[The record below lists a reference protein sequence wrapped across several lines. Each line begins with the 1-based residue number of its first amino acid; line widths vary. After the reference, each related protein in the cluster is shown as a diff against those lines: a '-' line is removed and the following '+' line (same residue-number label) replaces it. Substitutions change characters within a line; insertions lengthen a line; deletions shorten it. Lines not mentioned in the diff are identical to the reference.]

1 MGSTQEKQRGAAR
14 SAWRKVL
21 CTFMALCMAISLCP
35 ASALAQDD
43 AYKQSIA
50 DKVEGTSTT
59 TGAVGSTAETN
70 VGIAVTSDFSAVVDN
85 EEPVVIDDARKLADH
100 QFVLAGTLSRGV
112 PLKED
117 GEACYEYKWTRE
129 VYVAG
134 EGAAMG
140 SWVQDSAYNEALTWQ
155 RAPLASADEELAQ
168 VALDLYEVRDTLDF
182 DNQAQYR
189 YSLVGRDQ
197 ALERTSPNT
206 VIVACT
212 SHYKEASV
220 YAQVS
225 AGEICATGLLH
236 IGKPELHAQELGVGS
251 AAYALML
258 QASEGYAIDG
268 AYDLAITEQLA
279 VNENNGHTAYL
290 EPLHFIQIPISS
302 EVPADA
308 DIRVL
313 GIAVSGSG
321 QGRVHRFS
329 DARVV
334 EVDGARYV
342 EIASGATEEDAE
354 ALLVCGAYA
363 ITYKAKDADDTAPA
377 VKVTSEVEGTGG
389 LIDILGT
396 HLFAQGTTV
405 RYTFL
410 PSAGYALSKV
420 VVYEGDPTAP
430 ISVRTYRAGEQSD
443 AFASN
448 RLDYTVAPQNKRNP
462 ADVTIVAH
470 FAPVDMSGVDPAI
483 PLMVDAS
490 VGAGEGAVKIE
501 GGSELAGGS
510 AVKAVAA
517 GSAVTIQFIPGAT
530 SVLDYVEVITG
541 EGDARTVERPQV
553 MNDSLTL
560 PAVTM
565 NTSVIAYFKWGTPVI
580 YPDLSITYEDVAHG
594 TLGEGSPTSAPY
606 GSSVSVQVSPDSS
619 YKAEAVWFTFDD
631 DADATRYPLRYA
643 GAGTSWIID
652 YVLADITVH
661 ATFVPTSMAVKVVA
675 AEGGTTLASYTS
687 PEGPKEVDIADL
699 DGGIIAD
706 VAATSSVVIAA
717 SPDAG
722 KVAAVYW
729 VSKDGEEHAIEARG
743 GAYPVP
749 NSILTSEEF
758 SHIKVDYADIVAET
772 LAIGISIPDV
782 GVSVHRTDV
791 AGAGAI
797 PPSVSL
803 IEGIDP
809 LAGLTL
815 RVALMEGYEDLSV
828 TIVDAAGAT
837 LLTPDL
843 DATGA
848 FTVPLDLTDPANTI
862 VITCKRTGELPPR
875 TDVEVTSSTD
885 GNGTIATSDKTHFA
899 ADEELADVTFA
910 ITAREGYA
918 LDYIQISGEGM
929 APLTFSGEASAE
941 GWAFTLNAAQIAAG
955 YTHVHAAF
963 KGLPRDYYW
972 VSPII
977 VDESGTEVAPDA
989 ARGSVSPAQRFQ
1001 VAAGG
1006 VATLTFEPSGAYRVE
1021 VAVDDVRGPWGRAD
1035 RLSYSIG
1042 MDGGITADTTVYVR
1056 FIEDSTAEER
1066 EKHTIEASVF
1076 GNSGGEISPAGP
1088 IEVAHRGSAAFS
1100 FIPAPGYLLSYVVID
1115 KGTAGEAV
1123 YTASML
1129 TAAGQYLF
1137 TNVVEDHTIEAHF
1150 AVEEEIDDIVVWR
1163 VSAGEHGTASPS
1175 GNVNVLVSKGGKDI
1189 EIAPDEG
1196 YVIDK
1201 IFLNGRAIAF
1211 EQDGAFSGSVF
1222 GGTYRLPAV
1231 KGGGGTFVVTFAARP
1246 AQAALHVSVKG
1257 TGGVASPNG
1266 DSVAYIGSS
1275 QTITFVPDTGYKL
1288 SYVRYTTTRG
1298 QAPDKDITQEVIR
1311 EQYSHTFTV
1320 LGETW
1325 VECAFE
1331 ALGPGEEPPVRPG
1344 DAIQITAVSVGSGKI
1359 SPYGSLLL
1367 YPEVAGSQV
1376 TFSLIPD
1383 AGSRL
1388 IQLTV
1393 GDRDVT
1399 ADVVGDSYT
1408 LFATDAHDGDE
1419 VRAVFEKIEPKRG
1432 RVELTAGSGGQISP
1446 AGTVEVAIGERLPI
1460 TFIPAENMAVDTV
1473 ELTYMNADGTT
1484 YTEVKK
1490 WALNRYTVSS
1500 VPEDLVEVHVTFKD
1514 AAGKQPPKTRSVRS
1528 QVAASSDGLGSV
1540 SPGADKLVSVAQ
1552 GSAALFT
1559 FAPIAGYRVKSA
1571 ALNGGANLVQVGAR
1585 YVYIDY
1591 GMLADGAT
1599 SVLEVSFER
1608 VPVNPDYVNVIVSV
1622 TTQAGAARSGIEVGE
1637 GGMVSPM
1644 QLMVEF
1650 GSTESY
1656 EFYVLPD
1663 EGYVIES
1670 IEASVEGGAAVPL
1683 EYTSRYNEAR
1693 PNDVAS
1699 IISGGQASSTATLAD
1714 KAASSAGA
1722 SEPGDVIRA
1731 LDPGDARYYIF
1742 GLTNIVGNVDVRV
1755 TFAQLADN
1763 GDDDAINGGGS
1774 RVTIDVGASEGGII
1788 SPSGTVTLPE
1798 GCTYPFL
1805 IVPDSDLWKPTS
1817 VVITYE
1823 DGTKRIIEEVAPG
1836 RLPITIERGMKS
1848 IYVAFEQIGEPTEM
1862 VSVKV
1867 TSAGPGSVSPAGS
1880 FRVERG
1886 QSQAFTFRYDTPTAR
1901 IESITLTRGGV
1912 TEDTS
1917 WVDAFEPELLVY
1929 NADADI
1935 VLEVVFGEGDER
1947 NPMWDDIDYVEVT
1960 ARATT
1965 EGRVSVEGGTIEP
1978 AGPAWM
1984 ISGASTQAYLFY
1996 PKRGYIVESV
2006 TVSEGTGEAQRVV
2019 RTLSAE
2025 ELASRKVV
2033 ITNPEADTEVV
2044 ANFIPVFYEVDVTS
2058 TDGGA
2063 FDIEGRGI
2071 KVRQGERLEL
2081 LAAPESDHELKRIET
2096 SGLVV
2101 HDEADA
2107 QDAGDQVSRMASL
2120 GGRAAQEAERHSFAV
2135 AGPGAVHGVFT
2146 ALKAPVDP
2154 DRPTKPS
2161 EPTGPGG
2168 PDGPGGTNPASQCTV
2183 VVSSSG
2189 HGAVSPSGTMTVAS
2203 GSTITLTLKPA
2214 VGFYP
2219 ASITVRD
2226 AQGTRTVD
2234 NASRTFAMVVTGDCE
2249 LIANFSAVA
2258 APGTSNASMRAIRT
2272 LQSLAQTGDGA
2283 AAMALSLAAIA
2294 CAGLGIMMLARRRKD
2309 EDEAAEAV
2317 E

>member
-1 MGSTQEKQRGAAR
+1 MGSTQNKQRGGMR
-14 SAWRKVL
+14 SASRKVL
-21 CTFMALCMAISLCP
+21 CAFMALCMAVSLCP

-50 DKVEGTSTT
+50 DKVEGSSTT
-59 TGAVGSTAETN
+59 AGEMGSTAETN
-70 VGIAVTSDFSAVVDN
+70 VGIAVTSDFAVVVDN
-85 EEPVVIDDARKLADH
+85 EDAVVIDDARKLADH
-100 QFVLAGTLSRGV
+100 QFVLEGTLSRGV
-112 PLKED
+112 PMTEG
-117 GEACYEYKWTRE
+117 GESYYEYKWTRE

-134 EGAAMG
+134 EGAAAG
-140 SWVQDSAYNEALTWQ
+140 SWVEDSSYNEALTWQ
-155 RAPLASADEELAQ
+155 RAPLVSADEELAE
-168 VALDLYEVRDTLDF
+168 VSLDLYEVRDTLDF

-189 YSLVGRDQ
+189 YSLVGRDR
-197 ALERTSPNT
+197 ALERTSANT

-220 YAQVS
+220 YAAVG

-236 IGKPELHAQELGVGS
+236 IGNPELHAQELGVGS
-251 AAYALML
+251 SAYALML
-258 QASEGYAIDG
+258 QASEGYAVDG

-290 EPLHFIQIPISS
+290 EPLHLIQIPLSS
-302 EVPADA
+302 EVPTDA

-321 QGRVHRFS
+321 QGRVHHFT
-329 DARVV
+329 DAHVV
-334 EVDGARYV
+334 EIDGVRYV
-342 EIASGATEEDAE
+342 EIASGATEDDAD

-363 ITYKAKDADDTAPA
+363 ITYKAKDADEVAPA
-377 VKVTSEVEGTGG
+377 VKVTSQVEGTGG
-389 LIDILGT
+389 LIDILGE

-420 VVYEGDPTAP
+420 VVYEGDPADP
-430 ISVRTYRAGEQSD
+430 ISVRTYRAGEETD

-448 RLDYTVAPQNKRNP
+448 RLDYTVAPQNKKNP
-462 ADVTIVAH
+462 AEVTIVAH

-483 PLMVDAS
+483 PLMVDAR

-517 GSAVTIQFIPGAT
+517 GSAVTIQFIPGTT
-530 SVLDYVEVITG
+530 SVLDYVEVVTG
-541 EGDARTVERPQV
+541 EGAARSVERPQV
-553 MNDSLTL
+553 INDSLTL
-560 PAVTM
+560 PAVVA

-580 YPDLSITYEDVAHG
+580 YPDLSITYEDAAHG
-594 TLGEGSPTSAPY
+594 TVGDSSPASVPY
-606 GSSVSVQVSPDSS
+606 GSSVTVQVAPDSS
-619 YKAEAVWFTFDD
+619 YKTESVWFTFDD

-661 ATFVPTSMAVKVVA
+661 ATFIPTSMAVKVVA
-675 AEGGTTLASYTS
+675 GEGGTTLASYSS
-687 PEGPKEVDIADL
+687 PEGAKEVDVADL
-699 DGGIIAD
+699 ADGIIDD
-706 VAATSSVVIAA
+706 VAASSSVVIAA
-717 SPDAG
+717 NPDDG

-729 VSKDGEEHAIEARG
+729 VSKDGQKHAVEARG

-749 NSILTSEEF
+749 NSILVSEEF
-758 SHIKVDYADIVAET
+758 SHIQVDYADVVVTT
-772 LAIGISIPDV
+772 LAIGISIPAM
-782 GVSVHRTDV
+782 GVSVQRTDV
-791 AGAGAI
+791 AGVGAI

-809 LAGLTL
+809 LAGLAL
-815 RVALMEGYEDLSV
+815 RVSLMEGYENLSV
-828 TIVDAAGAT
+828 TIVDAAGSL
-837 LLTPDL
+837 LLTPEL

-862 VITCKRTGELPPR
+862 VIACERAGELPPR
-875 TDVEVTSSTD
+875 EEVEVTSSTD
-885 GNGTIATSDKTHFA
+885 GNGTIKTSDKTHFA
-899 ADEELADVTFA
+899 ADEELTDVMFTIA
-910 ITAREGYA
+910 AREGYT
-918 LDYIQISGEGM
+918 LDYIQVSGEGM
-929 APLTFSGEASAE
+929 SPLTFTGEASGD
-941 GWAFTLNAAQIAAG
+941 GWTFTLNAAQIAAG

-963 KGLPRDYYW
+963 KSVPRDYYW
-972 VSPII
+972 VVPII
-977 VDESGTEVAPDA
+977 VDESGSEVAPDEA
-989 ARGSVSPAQRFQ
+989 HGRISPAERFQ

-1006 VATLTFEPSGAYRVE
+1006 IATLAFTPHGAYRVE
-1021 VAVDDVRGPWGRAD
+1021 VAVDDVRGPWNRVD

-1042 MDGGITADTTVYVR
+1042 MDGGITSDTTVYVR

-1066 EKHTIEASVF
+1066 DAHTIETSVF
-1076 GNSGGEISPAGP
+1076 GGLGGEISPAGP

-1115 KGTAGEAV
+1115 KGTSSEAV
-1123 YTASML
+1123 YTAGML
-1129 TAAGQYLF
+1129 TESGQYLF
-1137 TNVVEDHTIEAHF
+1137 TNVVQDHTIEAHF
-1150 AVEEEIDDIVVWR
+1150 AVEEQLDDIVVWR

-1175 GNVNVLVSKGGKDI
+1175 GTVNVLVSKGGKN
-1189 EIAPDEG
+1189 IAITPDEG
-1196 YVIDK
+1196 YVIDRV
-1201 IFLNGRAIAF
+1201 FLNGQAIPF
-1211 EQDGAFSGSVF
+1211 EQDSAFAGTVF
-1222 GGTYRLPAV
+1222 GGTYWLPAV

-1246 AQAALHVSVKG
+1246 MQAALHVSVKG
-1257 TGGVASPNG
+1257 SGGTASPNG

-1275 QTITFVPDTGYKL
+1275 QTITFVPDAGYKL
-1288 SYVRYTTTRG
+1288 ASVRYTTTRG
-1298 QAPDKDITQEVIR
+1298 QAPNIDITQEVIR

-1325 VECAFE
+1325 VECTFE
-1331 ALGPGEEPPVRPG
+1331 ALGPGEVPPVEPG
-1344 DAIQITAVSVGSGKI
+1344 EAIQITAVSVGTGKI
-1359 SPYGSLLL
+1359 SPYGSLRL
-1367 YPEVAGSQV
+1367 YPQLPASQV
-1376 TFSLIPD
+1376 TFALVPD

-1393 GDRDVT
+1393 GERDVT
-1399 ADVVGDSYT
+1399 AEVAGDMYT
-1408 LFATDAHDGDE
+1408 LLAADVRDGDE

-1460 TFIPAENMAVDTV
+1460 TFIPAENMAVNTV

-1500 VPEDLVEVHVTFKD
+1500 VPEALVEVHVTFKE
-1514 AAGKQPPKTRSVRS
+1514 ASGKQPPKTRSVRAH
-1528 QVAASSDGLGSV
+1528 VAEASAGLGSV
-1540 SPGADKLVSVAQ
+1540 SPGEDKLVSVAQ

-1559 FAPIAGYRVKSA
+1559 FAPQAGYRVKSA
-1571 ALNGGANLVQVGAR
+1571 TLNGGANLVQVGAR
-1585 YVYIDY
+1585 YAYIDY
-1591 GMLADGAT
+1591 GMLTDGAT
-1599 SVLEVSFER
+1599 SVLEVAFER

-1622 TTQAGAARSGIEVGE
+1622 TTQAGAVRSGIEVGE
-1637 GGMVSPM
+1637 GGMVSPA

-1650 GSTESY
+1650 GSSDSY

-1663 EGYVIES
+1663 EGYVIDS
-1670 IEASVEGGAAVPL
+1670 IEASVEGGAAVEL

-1699 IISGGQASSTATLAD
+1699 IIAGGQASSTATLAD
-1714 KAASSAGA
+1714 AASSADDEA
-1722 SEPGDVIRA
+1722 VHDTIKAV
-1731 LDPGDARYYIF
+1731 DPGDARYYIF

-1755 TFAQLADN
+1755 TFAELGDG

-1774 RVTIDVGASEGGII
+1774 RVTIEAGSSEGGVI

-1805 IVPDSDLWKPTS
+1805 IVPDSDMWVPTS

-1823 DGTKRIIEEVAPG
+1823 DGMKRIIEEVVPG
-1836 RLPITIERGMKS
+1836 RFPITIERGMQS
-1848 IYVAFEQIGEPTEM
+1848 IYVTFEQIGEPMET
-1862 VSVKV
+1862 VNVKV
-1867 TSAGPGSVSPAGS
+1867 TSSGPGSVSPQGS

-1886 QSQAFTFRYDTPTAR
+1886 QSQAFTFKYDTPTAR
-1901 IESITLTRGGV
+1901 IEHITLTRGGV
-1912 TEDTS
+1912 VEDTS
-1917 WVDAFEPELLVY
+1917 WVDAFEPELFVY

-1935 VLEVVFGEGDER
+1935 TLDVVFAEGDER
-1947 NPMWDDIDYVEVT
+1947 NPIWGETEYVEVIS
-1960 ARATT
+1960 RATT
-1965 EGRVSVEGGTIEP
+1965 EGAASSEGGTIEP
-1978 AGPAWM
+1978 AGDAWM
-1984 ISGASTQAYLFY
+1984 IAGASTQTYLFY

-2006 TVSEGTGEAQRVV
+2006 TVSEGAGDAQHVV

-2025 ELASRKVV
+2025 ELASRKVTV
-2033 ITNPEADTEVV
+2033 ANPVADTTVV

-2058 TDGGA
+2058 TAGGA

-2071 KVRQGERLEL
+2071 QVRQGERLEL
-2081 LAAPESDHELKRIET
+2081 LATPESEYELERIET

-2101 HDEADA
+2101 HDEAEPQSA
-2107 QDAGDQVSRMASL
+2107 NDQVSRMATL
-2120 GGRAAQEAERHSFAV
+2120 GSRAADEVERHSFAV
-2135 AGPGAVHGVFT
+2135 AGPGAVHGVF
-2146 ALKAPVDP
+2146 ASLKTPDDP
-2154 DRPTKPS
+2154 NNPGTPGTPS
-2161 EPTGPGG
+2161 
-2168 PDGPGGTNPASQCTV
+2168 DPGGTNPNVQCTV

-2189 HGAVSPSGTMTVAS
+2189 HGEVSPSGAMTVAS

-2214 VGFYP
+2214 VGYYP
-2219 ASITVRD
+2219 ASITVKD
-2226 AQGTRTVD
+2226 AQGTRTID
-2234 NASRTFAMVVTGDCE
+2234 NASRTFAMSVTGDCE

-2258 APGTSNASMRAIRT
+2258 APGTSNAGMRAIRT

-2283 AAMALSLAAIA
+2283 AAMALSLVAVA
-2294 CAGLGIMMLARRRKD
+2294 CAGLGIMMLARRRK
-2309 EDEAAEAV
+2309 EEEAAEAAGAA